1 MFESPHWRKALI
13 LALAL
18 GLAACG
24 DDDDDEIPPPP
35 EGPSVQ
41 VPGVSEPV
49 EIVRDRFGVS
59 HIYAKNQRDL
69 FFAQGWNAARD
80 RLWQLDQWRRQGEGK
95 MAEQFGERFAEQDRA
110 ARLFLYRGDLE
121 QEYASYHPQAKEI
134 LTAFANGINAY
145 VASVKADPQKM
156 PIEFRLTG
164 TEPGEWS
171 PTSSLIRIYG
181 ITRNVSSEVTLA
193 RRINAV
199 GIDKVQELSV
209 FEPPVQLQ
217 VPAGIDLAAMTPS
230 ILANY
235 SLARGGQAFEASDF
249 PRSPL
254 SPADRERL
262 AAALSVGKDLSNR
275 SEEELRALQYES
287 NNWTIAGTRTDT
299 GKPILSNDPH
309 RTISMPSLR
318 YMVHLNAPGWNFIGA
333 GEPAL
338 PGVSIGH
345 NERIGM
351 GLTIF
356 AFGDEEDLYVYDTN
370 PADPNQYRYQG
381 GWESMHVLN
390 ETIKVRGQPDR
401 TAEIKFTR
409 HGPVV
414 FEDPGSQKAYAVRA
428 AYLEFPGTAAYLAS
442 LRLNQAQNWN
452 DFTDAMARHYTPGEN
467 MVYAD
472 VDGNIGWFGGAVAPI
487 RPRADWS
494 GMLPVPG
501 DGSYEWSGFLPGSEL
516 PRVLNPATGFFAT
529 ANQFNVPDN
538 YKYRGM
544 SASAWAEPFRMERIT
559 EVLSAASR
567 HTVADS
573 ARLQYDDLTIPARI
587 LVPYL
592 SGIQSTNPDT
602 VEALTLLQNWDHVA
616 SVDSVAAT
624 IFELWM
630 PKVVARVTQLMVPA
644 DARSVFGSLD
654 KRIVFAKLAAPD
666 AVFGADPQ
674 AGRDAVLLET
684 LEAAL
689 VDVRTRLGADKA
701 NWNWG
706 ALHHI
711 RFEHELAGF
720 LSPELAAQLATE
732 RYPVGGT
739 NDTVHR
745 ASYRTSDFRVTSGAS
760 YRQVLDLSD
769 WDNSLALNVPGQSA
783 DPQSPYYK
791 NLVADWANGDF
802 FPMAFSRGKVDSVKA
817 ESITLAPAGAP

>member
-1 MFESPHWRKALI
+1 MFESFHWRTALI
-13 LALAL
+13 FTAAL

-24 DDDDDEIPPPP
+24 DDDDDDDIPTDPPV
-35 EGPSVQ
+35 E
-41 VPGVSEPV
+41 VPGVREPV

-134 LTAFANGINAY
+134 LTAFAEGINAY
-145 VASVKADPQKM
+145 IAEAKADPRKM
-156 PIEFRLTG
+156 PLEFRLTG
-164 TEPGEWS
+164 TEPGQWS

-181 ITRNVSSEVTLA
+181 ITRNVSSEVSLA

-209 FEPPVQLQ
+209 FEPAAELQ
-217 VPAGIDLAAMTPS
+217 VPQGIDLASITND
-230 ILANY
+230 ILATY
-235 SLARGGQAFEASDF
+235 RLARGGQSFEASDF

-254 SPADRERL
+254 EPAERQRL
-262 AAALSVGKDLSNR
+262 ATALSVGKDLSNR

-287 NNWTIAGTRTDT
+287 NNWTISGTKTDT
-299 GKPILSNDPH
+299 GSPILSNDPH
-309 RTISMPSLR
+309 RAISMPSLR

-356 AFGDEEDLYVYDTN
+356 AFGDEEDLYVYETN
-370 PADPNQYRYQG
+370 PANPNQYRYQG
-381 GWESMHVLN
+381 GWETMNVLN

-401 TAEIKFTR
+401 TAQIKFTR

-414 FEDPGSQKAYAVRA
+414 HEDPANGKAYAVRA

-452 DFTDAMARHYTPGEN
+452 EFTEAMARHYTPGEN

-472 VDGNIGWFGGAVAPI
+472 VDGNIGWFGGALAPI

-501 DGSYEWSGFLPGSEL
+501 DGTYEWAGILPGSQL
-516 PRVLNPATGFFAT
+516 PRIFNPPEGFVAT
-529 ANQFNVPDN
+529 ANEFNVPED
-538 YKYRGM
+538 YEHAGM
-544 SASAWAEPFRMERIT
+544 SANAWAEPFRKQRID
-559 EVLSAASR
+559 EVLSAATR

-573 ARLQYDDLTIPARI
+573 ARLQYDDLTIPGRI

-592 SGIQSTNPDT
+592 NGVQTSDPDT
-602 VEALTLLQNWDHVA
+602 AAAIDQLLNWDYVA

-630 PKVVARVTQLMVPA
+630 PKVVARVTELMVPA
-644 DARSVFGSLD
+644 TARSVFGSLD
-654 KRIVFAKLAAPD
+654 KRIVFAKLESPD
-666 AVFGADPQ
+666 AVFGADPV
-674 AGRDAVLLET
+674 AGRNAMLLET
-684 LEAAL
+684 LEAA
-689 VDVRTRLGADKA
+689 VADARNRLGSEMAT
-701 NWNWG
+701 WNWG
-706 ALHHI
+706 SLHHI
-711 RFEHELAGF
+711 QFEHAFAEF

-760 YRQVLDLSD
+760 YRQVLDVGN

-783 DPQSPYYK
+783 DPESPYYK
-791 NLVADWANGDF
+791 NLIEDWANGDF
-802 FPMAFSRGKVDSVKA
+802 FPMAFSRSMVESVKA
-817 ESITLAPAGAP
+817 DSITLQPAGAP